1 MHKLDGILHEYL
13 FFGEEKE
20 MEELKCFFLLLLSVI
35 KHKICKH
42 RDYNETREEQG
53 KYLILL
59 SLFTGHFH
67 KLRNVG
73 KIMEKKKNGAACQLL
88 FLCLKWY
95 IFLLALRGKPHLKAW
110 PSERQ
115 EVKLGSRRL

>member
-73 KIMEKKKNGAACQLL
+73 KIMEKKKMELPASSCSCASSGISSCLL
-88 FLCLKWY
+88 
-95 IFLLALRGKPHLKAW
+95 
-110 PSERQ
+110 
-115 EVKLGSRRL
+115 

>member
-1 MHKLDGILHEYL
+1 
-13 FFGEEKE
+13 

-42 RDYNETREEQG
+42 RGYNETREEQG

-73 KIMEKKKNGAACQLL
+73 KIMEGKKKKWSCLPAPVLVPQVVYLPAC
-88 FLCLKWY
+88 FE
-95 IFLLALRGKPHLKAW
+95 GKATPESMAI
-110 PSERQ
+110 
-115 EVKLGSRRL
+115 